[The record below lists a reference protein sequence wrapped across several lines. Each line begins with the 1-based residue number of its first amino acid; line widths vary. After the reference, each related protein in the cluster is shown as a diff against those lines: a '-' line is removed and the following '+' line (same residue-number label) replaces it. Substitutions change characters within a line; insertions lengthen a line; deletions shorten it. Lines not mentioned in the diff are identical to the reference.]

1 MPINSFLYPA
11 KNVPVVY
18 DVANSLRFN
27 DGSSDYL
34 EKNFSSTQ
42 DSRRIFT
49 VSAWV
54 KRGNLTGG
62 DQRYWGSS
70 EGSGEGYNS
79 LGFDGSDKLKV
90 LSGNTSNSGT
100 QLNFT
105 SNQVFRDVSAWS
117 HIVYAVDT
125 TQSTESNRVKIYHNG
140 SQITSWSTATY
151 PSQNTDLL
159 TSTTPQMTI
168 GMRDLRGTNANFFDG
183 YLAEMVFIDNQQL
196 DATSFGEFDE
206 DSPNIWKPKS
216 VSGLTFGTNGFYLDF
231 ENASSLGADVSGN
244 SNNFTVNNLT
254 SVDQSTDTCTNNFA
268 TFNILLGNNRQ
279 GSQLTF
285 SEANLKVQDSGGS
298 NDPYIPS
305 TIGVTKGKWY
315 AELKLDAYSEDGHA
329 FGIAATNGDFSE
341 SIDNQFCILQYATKG
356 ADNLPRI
363 YNFGDLSDNNLSDSD
378 PGDIIGCAVD
388 IDNGTVNFTVNGS
401 AYGSQVTGLTSN
413 FSGKTIFFIIR
424 GEGGGSRTFTS
435 SVNFGSPSF
444 SISSGNSDA
453 NGYGNFEYSVPSGYY
468 ALNTKNLAEFG

>member
-1 MPINSFLYPA
+1 MPINSFLYPGA
-11 KNVPVVY
+11 KVTTGY

-34 EKNFSSTQ
+34 DHTHNAVTSTRKQTFS
-42 DSRRIFT
+42 F
-49 VSAWV
+49 WV
-54 KRGNLTGG
+54 KRGALGSYISLISTRNGSGTDRDIIAFTSD
-62 DQRYWGSS
+62 DQFDVRYGAGSS
-70 EGSGEGYNS
+70 SPIRLTTNR
-79 LGFDGSDKLKV
+79 K
-90 LSGNTSNSGT
+90 
-100 QLNFT
+100 
-105 SNQVFRDVSAWS
+105 FRDVSAWY
-117 HIVYAVDT
+117 HIVVAVDT
-125 TQSTESNRVKIYHNG
+125 TQATDSNRIKVYVNG
-140 SQITSWSTATY
+140 TQETSFATSNY
-151 PSQNTDLL
+151 MSQNYDFALNAKTDQ
-159 TSTTPQMTI
+159 TTDI
-168 GMRDLRGTNANFFDG
+168 GNDARSDGSYFDG
-183 YLAEMVFIDNQQL
+183 YFAEFVAIDGSQL
-196 DATSFGEFDE
+196 DQTSFGEFDS
-206 DSPNIWKPKS
+206 DSPNIWKPID
-216 VSGLTFGTNGFYLDF
+216 VSGLTFGNAGFHLDF
-231 ENASSLGADVSGN
+231 EDSSALGNDVSGN
-244 SNNFTVNNLT
+244 DNDFSVSNLT
-254 SVDQSTDTCTNNFA
+254 AVDQSTDTCTNNFA
-268 TFNILLGNNRQ
+268 TFNNLLGNNRQ

-329 FGIAATNGDFSE
+329 FGISATNGDFSE

-453 NGYGNFEYSVPSGYY
+453 NGHGNFEYSVPSGYF
-468 ALNTKNLAEFG
+468 ALCTKNLAEFG

>member
-1 MPINSFLYPA
+1 
-11 KNVPVVY
+11 
-18 DVANSLRFN
+18 
-27 DGSSDYL
+27 
-34 EKNFSSTQ
+34 
-42 DSRRIFT
+42 
-49 VSAWV
+49 
-54 KRGNLTGG
+54 
-62 DQRYWGSS
+62 
-70 EGSGEGYNS
+70 
-79 LGFDGSDKLKV
+79 
-90 LSGNTSNSGT
+90 
-100 QLNFT
+100 
-105 SNQVFRDVSAWS
+105 
-117 HIVYAVDT
+117 
-125 TQSTESNRVKIYHNG
+125 
-140 SQITSWSTATY
+140 
-151 PSQNTDLL
+151 
-159 TSTTPQMTI
+159 
-168 GMRDLRGTNANFFDG
+168 
-183 YLAEMVFIDNQQL
+183 
-196 DATSFGEFDE
+196 
-206 DSPNIWKPKS
+206 
-216 VSGLTFGTNGFYLDF
+216 LTFGNAGFHLDF
-231 ENASSLGADVSGN
+231 EDSSALGNDVSGN
-244 SNNFTVNNLT
+244 DNDFSVSNLT
-254 SVDQSTDTCTNNFA
+254 AVDQSTDTCTNNFA
-268 TFNILLGNNRQ
+268 TFNNLLGNNRQ